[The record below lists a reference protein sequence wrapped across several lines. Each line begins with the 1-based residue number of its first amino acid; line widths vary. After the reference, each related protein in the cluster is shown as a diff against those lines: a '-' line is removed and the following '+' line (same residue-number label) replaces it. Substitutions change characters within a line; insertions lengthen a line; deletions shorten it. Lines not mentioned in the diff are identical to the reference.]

1 MFETLASDLKYSVRK
16 MFKNR
21 VFTLI
26 VISTM
31 SLAIGMNTA
40 IFSVINALLLDS
52 LPYSKPHELVQ
63 VQDNVK
69 ALNLEKMPVSALE
82 FSDFQ
87 KQTQIFSQVGIYSS
101 WEVNLGSLRGSD
113 AQRLPAAQ
121 VSGSLFDVLGV
132 RPELGRFLRPEDNN
146 AGASPV
152 AVVTYGF
159 WQQRFNKDTGVIG
172 QMLILDGINYTIVGV
187 MPKGFYFPDR
197 DTQLWAP
204 VSFTPGDFSEA
215 NRGSRSYSLYARL
228 KPGLNVEQARAG
240 MQSFANQLAQ
250 VHPEAYPRTFY
261 ITIDSLQEVM
271 VGDARRPLI
280 ILLLAA
286 VMVLLVACV
295 NVANLMGVRA
305 TTWRREVDVR
315 IALGASRARMFV
327 QFLTESL
334 LLSFI
339 AGALGIVIA
348 NVAKGVILSTVAAGI
363 AHPDDVATDGPVLAF
378 TLVVCLITGIVFG
391 LTPAFQIYKTRLYD
405 SLRES
410 TSTTSSRK
418 RRSLDFLI
426 VAEVCL
432 SLVLLISA
440 GIMIKSLYKLQ
451 TVETG
456 FNPNNVLTMKLYLP
470 VNKYGDTQ
478 RADFYTELLRRVASH
493 PGVQAAGVINQLPLS
508 GGATDRTFFI
518 EGKQGE
524 SAQPDFQI
532 RHINADYFKAMGI
545 NVIEGRSF
553 APTDDR
559 NAPKVLIINQALA
572 KKYFSGEDP
581 VGKRMA
587 YFAPPGQAP
596 EWRQIVGVVNNVRH
610 FGLNAESQPEVYVP
624 YLQHPRAFMN
634 LVVRTSADPLGL
646 ASTIRRDVQDMDR
659 NQAVYDIKTMDSVVN
674 DSIKMQRFSAMLLGA
689 FAGFA
694 LFLAAIGLY
703 GVLAYSVSQRTQ
715 ELGLRMALGAQKS
728 HVLKLVVNKA
738 MALVLIGVSLGLAGA
753 FAGTRLL
760 SSVIYGV
767 STTDPFIFTMVS
779 LVLIIVS
786 VIACLIP
793 AVSALKVDP
802 VVALKYE

>member
-1 MFETLASDLKYSVRK
+1 MFERLASDLKYSVRK

-40 IFSVINALLLDS
+40 IFSVINALLLDP
-52 LPYSKPHELVQ
+52 LPYSKPRELVQ
-63 VQDNVK
+63 VQNNVK
-69 ALNLEKMPVSALE
+69 ALNLEKMPVSAVE
-82 FSDFQ
+82 FFDFQ

-121 VSGSLFDVLGV
+121 VSGSFFDVLGV

-146 AGASPV
+146 TGTSPV
-152 AVVTYGF
+152 AVVSYGF
-159 WQQRFNKDTGVIG
+159 WQQRFNKDADAIG
-172 QMLILDGINYTIVGV
+172 QMLVLDGIDYTIVGV

-204 VSFTPGDFSEA
+204 ITFTPSDLSEA

-240 MQSFANQLAQ
+240 VQSFANQLAQ

-261 ITIDSLQEVM
+261 ITVDSLQEVM

-286 VMVLLVACV
+286 VMVLLIACV
-295 NVANLMGVRA
+295 NVANLMGARA
-305 TTWRREVDVR
+305 TIWRREVDVR
-315 IALGASRARMFV
+315 IALGASRGRMFA

-334 LLSFI
+334 LLSLI
-339 AGALGIVIA
+339 AGALGIAIA
-348 NVAKGVILSTVAAGI
+348 NVGKGVILSTVAGGI

-378 TLVVCLITGIVFG
+378 TLLVCLITGVVFG
-391 LTPAFQIYKTRLYD
+391 LTPAFQIYKTHLYD

-410 TSTTSSRK
+410 TSTTNSGK

-451 TVETG
+451 TVKTG

-478 RADFYTELLRRVASH
+478 RADFYTELLRRVTSH
-493 PGVQAAGVINQLPLS
+493 PGAQAAGVINQLPLA

-518 EGKQGE
+518 DGKQGE
-524 SAQPDFQI
+524 SAQPDLQI
-532 RHINADYFKAMGI
+532 RHISADYFKTMGI
-545 NVIEGRSF
+545 NVVEGRPF

-559 NAPKVLIINQALA
+559 NALKVLIINQALA
-572 KKYFSGEDP
+572 KKYFLGEDP

-596 EWRQIVGVVNNVRH
+596 EWRQIVGVVNNVRD

-634 LVVRTSADPLGL
+634 LVVRTSSDPLGL
-646 ASTIRRDVQDMDR
+646 ASTIRRDVQDMDK

-689 FAGFA
+689 FSGFA
-694 LFLAAIGLY
+694 LFLAAMGLY

-715 ELGLRMALGAQKS
+715 ELGLRMALGAQNS

-738 MALVLIGVSLGLAGA
+738 MTLVLIGVLLGLLGA
-753 FAGTRLL
+753 SAGTRLL

-767 STTDPFIFTMVS
+767 SPTDPFIFTMVS
-779 LVLIIVS
+779 MVLIAVS

-793 AVSALKVDP
+793 AASALRVDP